1 MDAKD
6 STAKAVRETLGGG
19 TRYYGNLTDSL
30 FSGLDMIASALSKKE
45 EGERQAPRS
54 IAASFALLADSLDSI
69 ATQLEFKSTVDVTPV
84 AEAVTDG
91 CNSLKAGLCIEIN
104 QGFTTLS
111 DSIRYLAD
119 AVRTNPKV

>member
-1 MDAKD
+1 MTDKD
-6 STAKAVRETLGGG
+6 STAQAIRDTLGGG
-19 TRYYGNLTDSL
+19 ERYYGNLTDSL

-45 EGERQAPRS
+45 NGERQAPRS

-69 ATQLEFKSTVDVTPV
+69 STQLEFKGNLDVTPV

-91 CNSLKAGLCIEIN
+91 CNSLKAGVCIEIN
-104 QGFTTLS
+104 QGFTTLA

-119 AVRTNPKV
+119 AVRTNPKP